1 MSHIDRELAALKQI
15 GNAHLNARR
24 FDAASDAYEEAAHL
38 SELPRGGL
46 CVKLARS
53 HLAAGRP
60 EAAAAWLMPVVDPAC
75 SFRTWSAAAGLLS
88 RCPVETWP
96 GIRRHLKVGLV
107 GTWTT
112 SPFAPLLRLAAAKL
126 GIALTIH
133 QPDFGQY
140 FNATLDP
147 SSALMTQDL
156 DVLILAPEH
165 RALALRPFTDTPE
178 ADVEAEVARWSGVW
192 SAVRRTRTPVILQM
206 GFAVPGSDPLGHHAL
221 GLDGTRRSVIT
232 RINRDLAHR
241 ARAEDVGFVN
251 MALLASRMGTQDW
264 FDDRGW
270 YMAKMPFAPDSLPVM
285 ARHTAAV
292 LAARLG
298 LSRRAIV
305 LDLDNTLWGG
315 VIGDD
320 GLDGIVLGG
329 GTAGEAFQ
337 DFQVALKEL
346 TSRGILLAVC
356 SKNDRETAL
365 APFRD
370 HPEMVLKED
379 DIAAF
384 VANWEPKSKNILGI
398 AETLGLGLDSFT
410 FLDDNPY
417 ERAEVRRALP
427 EVDVPILPEDPTTY
441 RATLEEYPYF
451 EPAGF
456 TAADRDRAAQYR
468 ARARAAA
475 LAEAA
480 DSLEDYQASLAMQA
494 RVGGIDGTSAPR
506 VVQLLN
512 KTNQFNL
519 TGRRRDRAGLDAF
532 LAREGA
538 VGLKARL
545 SDRFADHGLIAVAL
559 AEVREADGIRALE
572 IDTLLMSCRVLG
584 RGVESLVL
592 AELARIAREAGC
604 AALTGS
610 YLATARNGM
619 VADLSARHGFVR
631 TGEEKGA
638 TRRVADPATL
648 TPPGT
653 RIHLLRE

>member
-1 MSHIDRELAALKQI
+1 MSHIDRELATLKQI

-46 CVKLARS
+46 SVKLARA

-60 EAAAAWLMPVVDPAC
+60 AAAAAWLMPVVDPAC

-96 GIRRHLKVGLV
+96 GIRRHLRVGLV

-112 SPFAPLLRLAAAKL
+112 SAFAPLLRLAAAKL

-147 SSALMTQDL
+147 SSALLAQDL

-165 RALALRPFTDTPE
+165 RALGLRPFTDTPE

-270 YMAKMPFAPDSLPVM
+270 YMAKMPFAPDSLTVM

-365 APFRD
+365 APFRS

-384 VANWEPKSKNILGI
+384 VANWEPKSKNILAI

-427 EVDVPILPEDPTTY
+427 QVDVPILPEDPTTY

-456 TAADRDRAAQYR
+456 TGADRDRAAQYR
-468 ARARAAA
+468 ARAKAAA

-480 DSLEDYQASLAMQA
+480 GSLEDYQASLGMEA
-494 RVGGIDGTSAPR
+494 RVGGIDGPSAPR
-506 VVQLLN
+506 VVQLVN

-538 VGLKARL
+538 VGLQVRL

-559 AEVREADGIRALE
+559 AEVKEADGVRALD

-619 VADLSARHGFVR
+619 VADLYALHGFVKI
-631 TGEEKGA
+631 GEEEGA
-638 TRRVADPATL
+638 TRWAADPATL